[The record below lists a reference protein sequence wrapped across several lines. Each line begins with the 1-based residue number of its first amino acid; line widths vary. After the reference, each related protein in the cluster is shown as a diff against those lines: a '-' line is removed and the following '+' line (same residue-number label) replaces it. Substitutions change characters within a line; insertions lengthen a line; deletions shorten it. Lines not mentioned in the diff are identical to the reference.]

1 MRALPAPGLRGSGCT
16 ALLQAARTVD
26 PSASLVPDGDK
37 PGGPVL
43 PGWASGAHIQGGVFL
58 K

>member
-1 MRALPAPGLRGSGCT
+1 MRTLPAPGLHGSGCT

-26 PSASLVPDGDK
+26 PSTSLVADGDK
-37 PGGPVL
+37 PGGLVL
-43 PGWASGAHIQGGVFL
+43 PGWASGVHIQGGGFL